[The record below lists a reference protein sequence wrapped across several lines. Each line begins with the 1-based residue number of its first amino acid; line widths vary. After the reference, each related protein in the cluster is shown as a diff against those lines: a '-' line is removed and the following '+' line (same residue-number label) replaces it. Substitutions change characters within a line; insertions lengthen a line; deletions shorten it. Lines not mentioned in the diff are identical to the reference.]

1 MDLLN
6 RQNEKESL
14 EIQATARLLY
24 DRADNIDLIEWIII
38 LLLPILKIIFPNSII
53 LNYIMMF
60 WFFLSFVFDYFIEKN
75 TVSAA
80 ELKKGFDYYV
90 YGWSK
95 EINKKLISLSKK
107 HKVKNA
113 SFFERQVNNT
123 GTDNPRGVKNWYTKI
138 EENMPQ
144 EMAIEKAM
152 KENIYFDK
160 GINNLAYGIIVA
172 FVIFVVILLSV
183 SDLTFYEVL
192 YASFVLFA
200 SFTKKLYSTYFNL
213 KRVEKIN
220 ENIDI
225 LLNDKEVDL
234 LYLQTEI
241 DKKRAISRT
250 SNKFIYYFR
259 TKNIHKEVS
268 NL

>member
-1 MDLLN
+1 
-6 RQNEKESL
+6 
-14 EIQATARLLY
+14 
-24 DRADNIDLIEWIII
+24 
-38 LLLPILKIIFPNSII
+38 
-53 LNYIMMF
+53 
-60 WFFLSFVFDYFIEKN
+60 
-75 TVSAA
+75 
-80 ELKKGFDYYV
+80 
-90 YGWSK
+90 
-95 EINKKLISLSKK
+95 
-107 HKVKNA
+107 
-113 SFFERQVNNT
+113 
-123 GTDNPRGVKNWYTKI
+123 
-138 EENMPQ
+138 MPQ

-225 LLNDKEVDL
+225 LLNDKEVD
-234 LYLQTEI
+234 
-241 DKKRAISRT
+241 
-250 SNKFIYYFR
+250 SNCIR
-259 TKNIHKEVS
+259 N
-268 NL
+268 N